1 MKTIQFMKITEKQ
14 YGKIE
19 PILPKQRGNVRID
32 NLTFINALLYIC
44 ENGCKWRG
52 LPEKFEYW
60 HVVYKR
66 FNRWVK
72 AGIIDRLF
80 RELHVQDVLSTASL
94 ALFLDSMMVKVH
106 PDACGALKK
115 RQTSTRPFKRRADHK
130 SSSYGCGRENRRGV
144 HSQ

>member
-1 MKTIQFMKITEKQ
+1 MKILGRVPTMKKAQFVIYSIFMEITKEQ
-14 YGKIE
+14 YNKIK

-32 NLTFINALLYIC
+32 NLTFVNALLYIC

-52 LPEKFEYW
+52 LPEKYGYW

-80 RELHVQDVLSTASL
+80 SELHVQNILWKNPP
-94 ALFLDSMMVKVH
+94 ALFLDSMTVKVH
-106 PDACGALKK
+106 PDACGGLKK
-115 RQTSTRPFKRRADHK
+115 TANRQ
-130 SSSYGCGRENRRGV
+130 
-144 HSQ
+144 